1 MGVQDTGR
9 DSPIRIGR
17 RREGGWRL
25 SCSQW
30 LPGRP
35 DAVFPFFGN
44 ARNLE
49 RITPPFL
56 GFRIR
61 RVQGEPLRAG
71 SRIDY
76 SLRLH
81 RLPVRWRTLIEI
93 WDPPHRFVDLQ
104 IRGPFRQWRHRHTFE
119 ENAGRTLVTDVV
131 DFDLYCRPLART
143 PLLAWIY
150 TDMRAIFA
158 YRRHATAGFFDT
170 ARQESASRA
179 NDAAADDAAG
189 SR

>member
-1 MGVQDTGR
+1 MAAQEAGR
-9 DSPIRIGR
+9 DNPIRIDR

-30 LPGRP
+30 LPAPP

-44 ARNLE
+44 PRNLE

-56 GFRIR
+56 RFRIR
-61 RVQGEPLRAG
+61 RVQGEPLEAG

-104 IRGPFRQWRHRHTFE
+104 IRGPFRQWRHQHTFE
-119 ENAGRTLVTDVV
+119 ENEGRTLVTDVV
-131 DFDLYCRPLART
+131 DFDLYCRPLTRT
-143 PLLAWIY
+143 ALLAWID
-150 TDMRAIFA
+150 TDLRAIFA
-158 YRRHATAGFFDT
+158 YRRHATAEGL
-170 ARQESASRA
+170 RQGSPGISV
-179 NDAAADDAAG
+179 AG
-189 SR
+189 EWRGRRLHRS